1 MRNVALINQAR
12 WPALDSTATPSRM
25 SFKTVSKS
33 NGDSVKYED
42 ASAKSGVFS
51 AY

>member
-1 MRNVALINQAR
+1 MRNVAVIDQAC
-12 WPALDSTATPSRM
+12 WQALDSTATPARM
-25 SFKTVSKS
+25 SFKMVWKS